1 VPVPHVDAMV
11 LFLLYGPC
19 DTLLLL
25 LLLLL
30 LLAVCFPGRPGASAA
45 CGCHG
50 LLRGAVRVHHAPPQH
65 APR

>member
-1 VPVPHVDAMV
+1 VPVPHVDAIV

-25 LLLLL
+25 LLMMI
-30 LLAVCFPGRPGASAA
+30 AVCFPGRLCACAA

-50 LLRGAVRVHHAPPQH
+50 AVFVVWSV
-65 APR
+65 